1 MALLGKS
8 FSDYVDKQVK
18 IRQKS
23 LGGPSLT
30 SKTLKVYNSQSP
42 WIRLA
47 SSVNI
52 TAGDTTLPGKSVLEQ
67 VKDLFDGFEYVG
79 DKLAKN
85 FVLFGG
91 VNTEK
96 GGVENMPTGINK
108 TPLKSAYGFGYKDL
122 NRDNSRGYV
131 PMPGIESVDFSYKND
146 GALAQASIQ
155 IKCFSP
161 EQFQMVDIL
170 FQRPGYTV
178 LLEFGHSVFKDNEG
192 KVQYAGQGDYS
203 YETEPFSNLYN
214 PKEKQG
220 FYNLLDL
227 IQVEKEKWDGNYEA
241 FYAKITKFNW
251 KFNSDGSYNITV
263 NLIGLGDVISS
274 LKMDVTPPKIPIQG
288 DDNLLN
294 SDTLSIKNSLKV
306 FNQEDNPFI
315 PTTRKDLQLNTG
327 ISGTFRSSFVEDG
340 RNGFVYY
347 VKRRDNGV
355 GADVFKIDKKD
366 YIKNTFTL
374 SESPTIQNSLTSAFT
389 YELRRIKEEM
399 KEKIKQKTTQD
410 DTISSYTSSTPYPY
424 TVGNTISKDYNVT
437 IPKGVL
443 GIITGNKEHDPGTYI
458 SFGVLLSIIQQ
469 YCNQYSKGI
478 PILQFDFNFTNM
490 KEDNNYIKKYSGLF
504 SSDPTK
510 VLVPYKQLPINIIGD
525 SKPLIKPSTNK
536 NKGIS
541 FNDPSILE
549 SSPFLVSGD
558 TNKGRLAY
566 VFLHT
571 DYLSTK
577 FVESVGSNNTGLP
590 ILDFLKDVLK
600 DIDNNLNNLNNF
612 KILHNKE
619 TNKIE
624 IVSETPI
631 GKTTSNVTIINT
643 FGVTKTEGSFVRD
656 LSLDSEL
663 SDNYA
668 TQISVGAQN
677 NGLNSQSNGLSFST
691 YNKGLIDRMIPE
703 KNDNGSIKNDTPS
716 TGSNPPEPQTWGNI
730 WTPKTLEVFTSVYV
744 NYNADSETLSSL
756 KSLNS
761 SISNL
766 VSGELTKKSLAP
778 PPMFLPFNLKL
789 TMDGLSGMR
798 IYDSFEIDGKVLPAS
813 YNPEQIQLTIKSLSH
828 KVDTNGWST
837 QVETFCQPKFIY
849 DHTNIKVGEVPYVSI
864 TELIYG
870 EDPPFWMKNS
880 NGKVAPGG
888 GVLRSFDS
896 PIVVKKGEDPAPII
910 NVGKVGS
917 TNSKNTPTYKANKLN
932 LRPIKKA
939 SQIHQLA
946 KEGKLTLIGD
956 ASTNSHFAKVNNPR
970 LQTVTLL
977 GGKYYLAPAPAKAF
991 KKWMADLDKNK
1002 IPYLITSAVRFGGY
1016 TGGGPHGYGV
1026 AVDFN
1031 NLVQLVGNST
1041 SPKLNKKARIENPIY
1056 RQIAEVGARYGW
1068 YNPWRL
1074 SDNLG
1079 KDELWHFEYWGS
1091 AVNIGEEKLELLT
1104 L

>member
-288 DDNLLN
+288 DDNLLT

-347 VKRRDNGV
+347 VKLRDNGV

-410 DTISSYTSSTPYPY
+410 DTISSYTSPTPYPY

-536 NKGIS
+536 NKGTS

-716 TGSNPPEPQTWGNI
+716 TGSNSPEPQTWGNI

-870 EDPPFWMKNS
+870 EDPPFWMKTYK
-880 NGKVAPGG
+880 GKTEPGG
-888 GVLRSFDS
+888 GVLRIAAGGYKLSR
-896 PIVVKKGEDPAPII
+896 IKKQNINGVVYTNGEIPDNKLTQLQNTQKYKGSITSDGGQIRLLDFIMVKLEKMLKAYETDNPGEQLYI
-910 NVGKVGS
+910 NSAYRLYQDQVRVRKQWESKGKPNNAAYPGRS
-917 TNSKNTPTYKANKLN
+917 NHGFGRAIDFANKK
-932 LRPIKKA
+932 LRALTPSMKEYKWLKKNA
-939 SQIHQLA
+939 
-946 KEGKLTLIGD
+946 
-956 ASTNSHFAKVNNPR
+956 
-970 LQTVTLL
+970 
-977 GGKYYLAPAPAKAF
+977 GKYGFTRIWSKSGKPESWEAWHWEHLG
-991 KKWMADLDKNK
+991 DK
-1002 IPYLITSAVRFGGY
+1002 
-1016 TGGGPHGYGV
+1016 
-1026 AVDFN
+1026 
-1031 NLVQLVGNST
+1031 
-1041 SPKLNKKARIENPIY
+1041 
-1056 RQIAEVGARYGW
+1056 
-1068 YNPWRL
+1068 
-1074 SDNLG
+1074 
-1079 KDELWHFEYWGS
+1079 
-1091 AVNIGEEKLELLT
+1091 
-1104 L
+1104 

>member
-1 MALLGKS
+1 M
-8 FSDYVDKQVK
+8 
-18 IRQKS
+18 
-23 LGGPSLT
+23 GGPSLT

-161 EQFQMVDIL
+161 EQFQMIDIL

-227 IQVEKEKWDGNYEA
+227 IQVEKEKWNGNYEA

-327 ISGTFRSSFVEDG
+327 ITGTFRSSFVEDG

-347 VKRRDNGV
+347 VKLRDNGV

-410 DTISSYTSSTPYPY
+410 DTISSYTSPTPYPY

-536 NKGIS
+536 NKGTS

-703 KNDNGSIKNDTPS
+703 KK
-716 TGSNPPEPQTWGNI
+716 
-730 WTPKTLEVFTSVYV
+730 
-744 NYNADSETLSSL
+744 
-756 KSLNS
+756 
-761 SISNL
+761 
-766 VSGELTKKSLAP
+766 
-778 PPMFLPFNLKL
+778 
-789 TMDGLSGMR
+789 
-798 IYDSFEIDGKVLPAS
+798 
-813 YNPEQIQLTIKSLSH
+813 
-828 KVDTNGWST
+828 
-837 QVETFCQPKFIY
+837 
-849 DHTNIKVGEVPYVSI
+849 
-864 TELIYG
+864 
-870 EDPPFWMKNS
+870 
-880 NGKVAPGG
+880 
-888 GVLRSFDS
+888 
-896 PIVVKKGEDPAPII
+896 
-910 NVGKVGS
+910 
-917 TNSKNTPTYKANKLN
+917 
-932 LRPIKKA
+932 
-939 SQIHQLA
+939 
-946 KEGKLTLIGD
+946 
-956 ASTNSHFAKVNNPR
+956 
-970 LQTVTLL
+970 
-977 GGKYYLAPAPAKAF
+977 
-991 KKWMADLDKNK
+991 
-1002 IPYLITSAVRFGGY
+1002 
-1016 TGGGPHGYGV
+1016 
-1026 AVDFN
+1026 
-1031 NLVQLVGNST
+1031 
-1041 SPKLNKKARIENPIY
+1041 
-1056 RQIAEVGARYGW
+1056 
-1068 YNPWRL
+1068 
-1074 SDNLG
+1074 
-1079 KDELWHFEYWGS
+1079 
-1091 AVNIGEEKLELLT
+1091 
-1104 L
+1104 